1 MKTRNWLILILILA
15 AVLRFWGLSR
25 GDTVNDEVF
34 YGFRAVGLMDF
45 DEAAEQTTPLEWLDP
60 NIPSWTKLSFHDHP
74 PLVFWVQHFSILLFG
89 ENNFALRFPSA
100 VLGILSV
107 YLLYLIGRRLYSAR
121 AGLVAAALMAVTL
134 NSVYI
139 SRTGLQ
145 EAFVIF
151 FLLLASY
158 FFLRSLD
165 EENYLIWLGAALGLG
180 FLTKYNVFVLVPIF
194 TTYLLFFRRDYFLNK
209 KLWLGGALAAII
221 FSPVIIYNIKLYQ
234 TVGHFDFQFSYIFGQ
249 NPEVW
254 KIAPGKEI
262 GGLTDRLKNFVLR
275 FIASN
280 SWLFLGIFAA
290 AASAALVGAIKKRK
304 EFLKEN
310 SFLLLASA
318 YLLLLLAAIG
328 PSYRFLTMLTPFMA
342 LGTGVFLNYIYKS
355 KIFLLALG
363 VFLAFEIF
371 YSFNNQITYYPI
383 GPQLWLSSKV
393 RYENY
398 NWGYNALGDF
408 FKKELK
414 EKMPAIRFDARY
426 KFIEKAQDKSLEL
439 AQKNGF
445 EPFPA
450 MIITYGN
457 FDRGAKLWVLDRL
470 HIYHGWPVIDLDTYF
485 KYLSE
490 NGPDYYERV
499 GFKHYYFVLAANIVP
514 SYEFQKIV
522 GDTKSLSVLN
532 PRGDETFRIYKF

>member
-1 MKTRNWLILILILA
+1 
-15 AVLRFWGLSR
+15 
-25 GDTVNDEVF
+25 
-34 YGFRAVGLMDF
+34 
-45 DEAAEQTTPLEWLDP
+45 
-60 NIPSWTKLSFHDHP
+60 
-74 PLVFWVQHFSILLFG
+74 
-89 ENNFALRFPSA
+89 NFALRFPSA

-262 GGLTDRLKNFVLR
+262 GGLTDRLKNFVPRL
-275 FIASN
+275 ISTN

-290 AASAALVGAIKKRK
+290 AAFAALIAAIKKQK
-304 EFLKEN
+304 EFLKKHAFLLTAFIYL
-310 SFLLLASA
+310 FLLLM
-318 YLLLLLAAIG
+318 AIG

-342 LGTGVFLNYIYKS
+342 LTAGVFFYNFYQ
-355 KIFLLALG
+355 FLQKGRRPAAMLFGA
-363 VFLAFEIF
+363 FLVFEIF
-371 YSFNNQITYYPI
+371 YTANNQIAYYPAGNI
-383 GPQLWLSSKV
+383 PWTSSKV
-393 RYENY
+393 RFENY
-398 NWGYNALGDF
+398 NWGNNALGDF
-408 FKKELK
+408 FNEELK
-414 EKMPAIRFDARY
+414 NKMPAIRFDARY

-439 AQKNGF
+439 A
-445 EPFPA
+445 
-450 MIITYGN
+450 
-457 FDRGAKLWVLDRL
+457 
-470 HIYHGWPVIDLDTYF
+470 H
-485 KYLSE
+485 KYRARTGISD
-490 NGPDYYERV
+490 PHY
-499 GFKHYYFVLAANIVP
+499 KHDAD
-514 SYEFQKIV
+514 K
-522 GDTKSLSVLN
+522 
-532 PRGDETFRIYKF
+532 R